1 MRRLPILIALA
12 GTMFLS
18 AVAYR
23 AHAVP
28 AYKGAITVAQPD
40 GTTLTLK
47 MHGDEFCGWT
57 TTSDGYTVV
66 QGADGFYYYAQLGA
80 GNSLQ
85 PTTVRANEPSRRT
98 SAERSSLSRFMRGL
112 PSAVAQ
118 SIGEENR
125 RRMNAG
131 AADEQLQRSA
141 ARRSAATRSGDKFK
155 SLVILV
161 NFKDESF
168 TVDNPRQAFTDLLN
182 KDGYSRYNGE
192 IGSAWNYYYDNS
204 NGRFDPDF
212 VVVGPYTLSQNM
224 SYYGARQGASNDANP
239 RAMAQEAAQLALN
252 DGVNFAEF
260 SDNGVVRDIFIFY
273 AGYNEAEGG
282 GANTIWPHRW
292 VTSSGFTVGGYRL
305 AGYACT
311 SEYKGTTG
319 SNIMAGIG
327 TFCHEF
333 GHVLGWPDFY
343 DADYDENGLDS
354 GLDQYSLMASGAYNG
369 NGRIPPALNAIERNM
384 VGWLDYIPLGAD
396 GAYSIAP
403 IYKDVAYKL
412 DSDVEGEYFVFETRS
427 RASKWDNGISTGSSL
442 GMVVYHVD
450 NSDNYVSEA
459 GMTAKQ
465 MWAYNAVNN
474 YSTHPCATVVKA
486 SGNVDAWTFPGVANK
501 TTLSHENNSAFNFW
515 SGANANL
522 KLSGISFSGENT
534 TFTLS
539 TAQNSIAVKGS
550 VRSKEGAP
558 VGGAKVSIS
567 PVTDNRMGLMSIM
580 RRSATPVK
588 SATTAGDGSFS
599 LGMVDVG
606 EYVLTV
612 EKVGFQTYNENVYIR
627 VERDMVITM
636 ATPLQS
642 ASSRYTWSGDYSGS
656 LGIGINKPVYAVS
669 RFDFADMGGSGSTP
683 IVLSGIDLYVNAAN
697 VNVTALV
704 YKNGR
709 EVYSQ
714 ELSDINV
721 GAYNYV
727 DLGNAG
733 IQLSA
738 GDYIY
743 VGGRYISSTRKDVV
757 PLDDGSDFVG
767 GKGLLY
773 GSDGTTWNTDMKYN
787 LLVGAYAASNIK
799 LEVSFDKSSVD
810 LKVGDYATLA
820 YTQKPADIS
829 TVYEWKSSDENVVV
843 CTEDGHVKAVG
854 AGKATVSISSPLL
867 SADVSCQVN
876 VTPEIEGE
884 PSVKVNGTDVTVS
897 WKPAVSRSKWVVS
910 WKHEEDAEYRTLETS
925 STSASLPDILLNSKY
940 EVRVSGVREDGELW
954 GFATTEFETA
964 AADAVRKIN
973 LGVTECSVM
982 MGQTYTFEVS
992 FEPAD
997 AYNTVLDWSSS
1008 NPEIVSVAEDGTVTG
1023 VSAGVAVITATTHY
1037 GADKVSASCEVACVS
1052 SLDDVVVAYRGQYEA
1067 ELSWAAAP
1075 HEGSFR
1081 VSYAAKGGETVT
1093 VETDEK
1099 RIYILGLTM
1108 DTTYNVTVTALNDNG
1123 GEGSSVD
1130 MSFTTEQR
1138 RYDFAHIV
1146 ALADSYRAGDKLRLS
1161 VFDSTD
1167 SLKSI
1172 EWTLDG
1178 SKVEPPTV
1186 ELTAGRHTLEATI
1199 TDATGYIDHVIKVLN
1214 VK

>member
-23 AHAVP
+23 AQAVP
-28 AYKGAITVAQPD
+28 AYRGAITVAQPD

-47 MHGDEFCGWT
+47 MHGDEFCGWA

-85 PTTVRANEPSRRT
+85 PTAVRVNEPSRRT
-98 SAERSSLSRFMRGL
+98 SAERSSLSRFMRGM
-112 PSAVAQ
+112 PAAVAR
-118 SIGEENR
+118 SIGEANR
-125 RRMNAG
+125 RRMNTGAG
-131 AADEQLQRSA
+131 EGLLQRSA
-141 ARRSAATRSGDKFK
+141 ASRSEATRSGGKFK

-161 NFKDESF
+161 NFKDKGF
-168 TVDNPRQAFTDLLN
+168 TIDNPRQAFTDLLN

-224 SYYGARQGASNDANP
+224 NYYGARSGNSNDANP

-252 DGVNFAEF
+252 DGVNYAEY
-260 SDNGVVRDIFIFY
+260 SDDGVVRDIFIFY

-282 GANTIWPHRW
+282 GTNTVWPHRW
-292 VTSSGFTVGGYRL
+292 PGTLNVGSYRI

-311 SEYKGTTG
+311 SEYKGANG
-319 SNIMAGIG
+319 DVMAGIG

-343 DADYDENGLDS
+343 DADYDANGLDS
-354 GLDQYSLMASGAYNG
+354 GLDQYSLMSGGSYNG

-384 VGWLDYIPLGAD
+384 VGWLDYTPLEAD

-403 IYKDVAYKL
+403 VHKDVAYKL
-412 DSDVEGEYFVFETRS
+412 ETDVEGEYFVFETRS

-442 GMVVYHVD
+442 GMLVYHVD
-450 NSDNYVSEA
+450 QSSTFVSEA
-459 GMTAKQ
+459 GMSAKQ
-465 MWAYNAVNN
+465 MWDFNAVNN
-474 YSTHPCATVVKA
+474 YSTHPCATIVKA
-486 SGNVDAWTFPGVANK
+486 SGNIDAWTFPGVANK
-501 TTLSHENNSAFNFW
+501 TTLSHENNAAFRFW

-534 TFTLS
+534 TFNVS
-539 TAQNSIAVKGS
+539 TAQNSIAVAGS

-567 PVTDNRMGLMSIM
+567 PVTGSRMGLMSIL
-580 RRSATPVK
+580 RRSSTAAKNT
-588 SATTAGDGSFS
+588 TTAADGSFS

-627 VERDMVITM
+627 VERNMVITL

-642 ASSRYTWSGDYSGS
+642 ASTRYTWSGEFFTA
-656 LGIGINKPVYAVS
+656 LGMGINQPVYAVS
-669 RFDFADMGGSGSTP
+669 KFDFADMGGSGSTP
-683 IVLSGIDLYVNAAN
+683 IVLSGMDLYVHASN

-704 YKNGR
+704 YKNGV
-709 EVYSQ
+709 EVFSK
-714 ELSDINV
+714 ELSDINI

-727 DLGNAG
+727 DLGAAG
-733 IQLSA
+733 IQVSA
-738 GDYIY
+738 GDYVY
-743 VGGRYISSTRKDVV
+743 VGGRYVSSTRKDAV
-757 PLDDGSDFVG
+757 PLDDGNKFVS

-773 GSDGTTWNTDMKYN
+773 GTDGTSWNTDMTFN
-787 LLVGAYAASNIK
+787 LLVGVYSSSDK
-799 LEVSFDKSSVD
+799 TLEVSFDKSSFD
-810 LKVGDYATLA
+810 LKVGDYTTLA
-820 YTQKPADIS
+820 YTQKPANIP
-829 TVYEWKSSDENVVV
+829 TVYEWKSNNEKVVV
-843 CTEDGHVKAVG
+843 CTPDGHVKAVG
-854 AGKATVSISSPLL
+854 AGEANVSISSPLL
-867 SADVSCQVN
+867 PSDVSCRVN

-884 PSVKVNGTDVTVS
+884 PSVKVNGTEVTVS
-897 WKPAVSRSKWVVS
+897 WKPVVSRSKWVVS
-910 WKHEEDAEYRTLETS
+910 WKHEEDTEYNSLETS
-925 STSASLPDILLNSKY
+925 TTSASLPDILLNSRY
-940 EVRVSGVREDGELW
+940 EVRVNGLREDGELW
-954 GFATTEFETA
+954 GFATTQFETA
-964 AADAVRKIN
+964 AADAVKKIN

-982 MGQTYTFEVS
+982 MGQTYTFDVS

-1023 VSAGVAVITATTHY
+1023 VSAGVAVITATTRY
-1037 GADKVSASCEVACVS
+1037 GSDKVNATCEVACVN
-1052 SLDDVVVAYRGQYEA
+1052 SLDDVVVAYNGQYEA

-1075 HEGSFR
+1075 HEGSYR
-1081 VSYAAKGGETVT
+1081 VSYASKGGETVT

-1099 RIYILGLTM
+1099 RIYISGLTM

-1123 GEGSSVD
+1123 GEGSSVE
-1130 MSFTTEQR
+1130 MSFTTERR

-1146 ALADSYRAGDKLRLS
+1146 ALEDSYRAGDKLRLS

-1178 SKVEPPTV
+1178 TKVEPPTV
-1186 ELTAGRHTLEATI
+1186 ELTSGRHTLEATI